1 MLKVQIECVTFF
13 KKDLVKVKVSPDGC
27 HESSSQTRRF
37 IIGNVPLR
45 GYQDDVPNPMQDQMP
60 KQNITTVEHYQTTPH
75 FGPVV
80 TQPMPNASPYP
91 APSPFPQPQPFPGAN
106 PPYPGGIAPYP
117 GANPPYPGASPPY
130 PAPNQ
135 SYPGAS
141 PYPNPPAP
149 YPGASPYPGGAQPFP
164 SPFSNASAP
173 GVMPPTPDTAD
184 NRLGTKGG
192 GLVGYGVLSG
202 LGLGYGELAL
212 GYGQLALGALVIS
225 VDFYRDGLAGTV
237 TGGRQLHLHSQRA
250 RAATHGT
257 YYFFKLHANGLLEI
271 DVVEMGMKNHEL
283 VPGSLVASIANLRHG
298 GVHKLMKEL
307 CKHRLLTYER
317 GKHYDGY
324 RLTNAGYDY
333 LALKALTNRKV
344 IASFGNQIGVGK
356 ESNIYIVADEDH
368 NPLCLK
374 LHRYFDRDVR
384 CVREFFKK
392 RFGYES
398 SLYPKFSDLER
409 DDDIDK
415 EVACSGYRRAGD
427 VDDDLLQVDASIQ
440 NDEKK
445 AAIEHITHKTVS
457 LDIRDPEEAPDLVQA
472 PEDSVPE
479 LPEIPGV
486 PALDKNSQKY
496 RLAMIEK
503 ALSDVRSM
511 RTYTSA
517 STIAPEVVKQQVKK
531 NLDVRQKRMERKKAI
546 AKGEASAVTRQR
558 RDNRETSGACGHF
571 VLKEPMIM
579 GHEASGVV
587 AKPLSVGIHACRRA
601 NVTAG
606 DCVLVLGAG
615 PIGLDSEAALVARI
629 HQLLGEHP
637 DKTFDA
643 SGAQATVRLALMSG
657 GVAVLVGMGSPELTV
672 PLAGAMSREVD
683 IRGIFR
689 YVNEYP
695 IALAMV
701 ASGKIN
707 VKPLVTHHFALED
720 TLKAY
725 EVARQGAGIKVMIH
739 VQPRDT
745 NNKQKF

>member
-212 GYGQLALGALVIS
+212 GYGQLALGSYGIPSGLRMGKLDVAILRYLTGE
-225 VDFYRDGLAGTV
+225 DFRVLTA
-237 TGGRQLHLHSQRA
+237 
-250 RAATHGT
+250 
-257 YYFFKLHANGLLEI
+257 
-271 DVVEMGMKNHEL
+271 VEMGMKNHEL

-558 RDNRETSGACGHF
+558 RDNRETVRESH
-571 VLKEPMIM
+571 
-579 GHEASGVV
+579 
-587 AKPLSVGIHACRRA
+587 
-601 NVTAG
+601 
-606 DCVLVLGAG
+606 
-615 PIGLDSEAALVARI
+615 GLWGWADEAALVARI

>member
-1 MLKVQIECVTFF
+1 MGFDEGRIILDSENGAYYAGQTVHAKLVFDLDKVKTFRGIYAKIKGF
-13 KKDLVKVKVSPDGC
+13 CKVKVSPDGC

-184 NRLGTKGG
+184 N
-192 GLVGYGVLSG
+192 
-202 LGLGYGELAL
+202 
-212 GYGQLALGALVIS
+212 
-225 VDFYRDGLAGTV
+225 
-237 TGGRQLHLHSQRA
+237 
-250 RAATHGT
+250 
-257 YYFFKLHANGLLEI
+257 N
-271 DVVEMGMKNHEL
+271 
-283 VPGSLVASIANLRHG
+283 
-298 GVHKLMKEL
+298 
-307 CKHRLLTYER
+307 
-317 GKHYDGY
+317 DGY

>member
-1 MLKVQIECVTFF
+1 MGFDEGRIILDSENGAYYAGQTVHAKLVFDLDKVKTFRGIYAKIKGF
-13 KKDLVKVKVSPDGC
+13 CKVKVSPDGC

-212 GYGQLALGALVIS
+212 GYGQLALGSYGIPSGLRMGKLDVAILRYLTGE
-225 VDFYRDGLAGTV
+225 DFRVLTA
-237 TGGRQLHLHSQRA
+237 
-250 RAATHGT
+250 
-257 YYFFKLHANGLLEI
+257 
-271 DVVEMGMKNHEL
+271 VEMGMKNHEL

-558 RDNRETSGACGHF
+558 RDNRETVRESHGLWGCGVTAIEIARTMSGDNLTAVLHKTKDLRLSGACGHF

-587 AKPLSVGIHACRRA
+587 AKVTIMPTDHHGI
-601 NVTAG
+601 
-606 DCVLVLGAG
+606 
-615 PIGLDSEAALVARI
+615 PIYDITG
-629 HQLLGEHP
+629 H
-637 DKTFDA
+637 
-643 SGAQATVRLALMSG
+643 
-657 GVAVLVGMGSPELTV
+657 
-672 PLAGAMSREVD
+672 VD
-683 IRGIFR
+683 IKHANQF
-689 YVNEYP
+689 P
-695 IALAMV
+695 
-701 ASGKIN
+701 
-707 VKPLVTHHFALED
+707 
-720 TLKAY
+720 
-725 EVARQGAGIKVMIH
+725 RQHLRLG
-739 VQPRDT
+739 
-745 NNKQKF
+745 